1 LGPGKAAQLLGIPT
15 PGAGAVEALGL
26 PQMHPALD
34 GAPQW
39 LGVGNTQDLTLGYL
53 PLGQEHNVHVVIE
66 AVPHIGHAIVRDH
79 SRSRKQGSDFP
90 PFPGLSNLKGVCV
103 QYGGDAQDV
112 HFGPIPQ
119 T

>member
-1 LGPGKAAQLLGIPT
+1 MFSYKRYEIRGIFFHLSRLALQTRLSPSKAAQLLGIPT

-66 AVPHIGHAIVRDH
+66 AVPHIGHAVVRDH
-79 SRSRKQGSDFP
+79 SRFWK
-90 PFPGLSNLKGVCV
+90 
-103 QYGGDAQDV
+103 
-112 HFGPIPQ
+112 
-119 T
+119 